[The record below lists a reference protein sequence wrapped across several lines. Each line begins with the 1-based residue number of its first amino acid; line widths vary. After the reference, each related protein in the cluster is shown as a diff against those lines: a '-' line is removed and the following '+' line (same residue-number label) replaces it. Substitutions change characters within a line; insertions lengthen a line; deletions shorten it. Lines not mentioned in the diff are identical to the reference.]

1 MNTHI
6 KSKIKNHVSAA
17 KFVGFFPLMTII
29 LLLNTYAQA
38 SPSVTNLVEALD
50 AGGIEELCREIKKL
64 PAEDV
69 LYIYSSNACILAE
82 NQIEENTYN
91 RYFGKKLLNEIKVRS
106 ECFPES
112 SYEQL
117 ESSIQNLYII
127 EQYISR
133 GNAIGNLVLQHSIYG
148 VIVDEVLSRRINGKI
163 SAMQAKALLRFSEK
177 DLIKPNYWLSVI
189 LSEYSGSFV
198 ESFEFSSKDN
208 KTRVGEIYAYFET
221 DSSPLGITGYQP
233 LSYDV
238 ETVFDKQNPFIT
250 MKDMAITYYAYVA
263 LVVLDNLSSDAAN
276 IAKTKEEIS
285 TLIDNA
291 EGTVLK
297 ELKYRYGDDVV
308 TKEVILSVISRASGG
323 GHLVRFHQ

>member
-1 MNTHI
+1 MKTHI
-6 KSKIKNHVSAA
+6 KSKTKNRVGAT
-17 KFVGFFPLMTII
+17 KFVRCIPLMTII

-69 LYIYSSNACILAE
+69 LYIYSSNACVLAE

-91 RYFGKKLLNEIKVRS
+91 RYFGKKLLNEIKVQS

-127 EQYISR
+127 EQYLGR

-163 SAMQAKALLRFSEK
+163 SAMQAKALLKFTEK

-208 KTRVGEIYAYFET
+208 IIRVEEIASYFGS
-221 DSSPLGITGYQP
+221 DPSPIDIFGYIP
-233 LSYDV
+233 LSDDV
-238 ETVFDKQNPFIT
+238 ETVFDKQNPLFTIT
-250 MKDMAITYYAYVA
+250 DAVITYYAYVA

-276 IAKTKEEIS
+276 IAKTEEEIS

-291 EGTVLK
+291 EGKALK
-297 ELKYRYGDDVV
+297 ELKYRYGDYVV
-308 TKEVILSVISRASGG
+308 TKKSILSAIRRASGG